1 MSTIRS
7 NKKKV
12 SFAEKGES
20 RKFNVNK
27 SNVRQRS
34 ILKSKPKI
42 QEEEKVMQPFEEK
55 KETKIKDKIEIKRE
69 EPIIIENKNSTKRL
83 PTDEYFKLTVQDVL
97 QQGLLNIAM
106 IHPADPIRFLGN
118 FLIEKSKHSSVM

>member
-12 SFAEKGES
+12 SFLEVGES
-20 RKFNVNK
+20 RKTNLK
-27 SNVRQRS
+27 RSNLKRGS
-34 ILKSKPKI
+34 ILKSRPKMI
-42 QEEEKVMQPFEEK
+42 EEEKVIEPIENKTEK
-55 KETKIKDKIEIKRE
+55 VKIEIKKE
-69 EPIIIENKNSTKRL
+69 EPVDIKSKTSLKNL

-106 IHPADPIRFLGN
+106 VHPTDPIRFLGN
-118 FLIEKSKHSSVM
+118 FLIEKSKRASIM

>member
-1 MSTIRS
+1 MSTIRN

-12 SFAEKGES
+12 SFLEVGES
-20 RKFNVNK
+20 RKTNLK
-27 SNVRQRS
+27 RSNLKRGS
-34 ILKSKPKI
+34 ILKSRPKMI
-42 QEEEKVMQPFEEK
+42 EEEKVIEPIENKTEK
-55 KETKIKDKIEIKRE
+55 VKIEIKKE
-69 EPIIIENKNSTKRL
+69 EPVDTKNKTCLKNL

>member
-12 SFAEKGES
+12 SFLEVGES
-20 RKFNVNK
+20 RKTNLK
-27 SNVRQRS
+27 RSNLKRGS
-34 ILKSKPKI
+34 ILKSRPKMI
-42 QEEEKVMQPFEEK
+42 EEEKVIETIENKTEK
-55 KETKIKDKIEIKRE
+55 VKIEIKKE
-69 EPIIIENKNSTKRL
+69 EPVDTKSKTSLKNL

-106 IHPADPIRFLGN
+106 VHPTDPIRFLGN
-118 FLIEKSKHSSVM
+118 FLIEKSKRASIM

>member
-12 SFAEKGES
+12 SFLEVGES
-20 RKFNVNK
+20 RKTNLKK
-27 SNVRQRS
+27 SNLKRGS
-34 ILKSKPKI
+34 ILKSRPKMI
-42 QEEEKVMQPFEEK
+42 EEEKVIEPIENKTEK
-55 KETKIKDKIEIKRE
+55 VKIEIKKE
-69 EPIIIENKNSTKRL
+69 EPVDTKSKTSLKNL

-106 IHPADPIRFLGN
+106 VHPTDPIRFLGN
-118 FLIEKSKHSSVM
+118 FLIEKSKRASIM

>member
-12 SFAEKGES
+12 SFLEVGES
-20 RKFNVNK
+20 RKANLKK
-27 SNVRQRS
+27 SNLKRGS
-34 ILKSKPKI
+34 ILKSRPKMI
-42 QEEEKVMQPFEEK
+42 EEEKVIEPIENKTEK
-55 KETKIKDKIEIKRE
+55 VKIEIKKE
-69 EPIIIENKNSTKRL
+69 EPVDTKNKTSLKNL

-106 IHPADPIRFLGN
+106 VHPTDPIRFLGN
-118 FLIEKSKHSSVM
+118 FLIEKSKHASIM

>member
-55 KETKIKDKIEIKRE
+55 KEMKNKDKIEIKRE

-83 PTDEYFKLTVQDVL
+83 PTDEYFKLTIQDVL

>member
-12 SFAEKGES
+12 SFLEVGES
-20 RKFNVNK
+20 RKANLKK
-27 SNVRQRS
+27 SNLKRGS
-34 ILKSKPKI
+34 ILKSRPKMI
-42 QEEEKVMQPFEEK
+42 EEEKVIEPIENKTEK
-55 KETKIKDKIEIKRE
+55 VKIEIKKE
-69 EPIIIENKNSTKRL
+69 EPVDIKSKTSLKNL

-106 IHPADPIRFLGN
+106 VHPTDPIRFLGN
-118 FLIEKSKHSSVM
+118 FLIEKSKRASIM

>member
-12 SFAEKGES
+12 SFLEVGES
-20 RKFNVNK
+20 RKTNLK
-27 SNVRQRS
+27 RSNLKRGS
-34 ILKSKPKI
+34 ILKSRPKMI
-42 QEEEKVMQPFEEK
+42 EEEKVIESIENKTEK
-55 KETKIKDKIEIKRE
+55 VKIEIKKE
-69 EPIIIENKNSTKRL
+69 EPVDIKSKTSLKNL

-106 IHPADPIRFLGN
+106 VHPTDPIRFLGN
-118 FLIEKSKHSSVM
+118 FLIEKSKRASIM

>member
-12 SFAEKGES
+12 SFLEVGES
-20 RKFNVNK
+20 RKANLK
-27 SNVRQRS
+27 RSNLKRGS
-34 ILKSKPKI
+34 ILKSRPKMI
-42 QEEEKVMQPFEEK
+42 EEEKVIEPIENKTEK
-55 KETKIKDKIEIKRE
+55 VKIEIKKE
-69 EPIIIENKNSTKRL
+69 EPVDTKSKTSLKNL

-106 IHPADPIRFLGN
+106 VHPTDPIRFLGN
-118 FLIEKSKHSSVM
+118 FLIEKSKRASIM

>member
-12 SFAEKGES
+12 SFLEVGES
-20 RKFNVNK
+20 RKTNLK
-27 SNVRQRS
+27 RSNLKRGS
-34 ILKSKPKI
+34 ILKSRPKMI
-42 QEEEKVMQPFEEK
+42 EEEKVIEPIENKTEK
-55 KETKIKDKIEIKRE
+55 VKIEIKKE
-69 EPIIIENKNSTKRL
+69 EPVDTKNKTSLKNL

-106 IHPADPIRFLGN
+106 VHPTEPIRFLGN
-118 FLIEKSKHSSVM
+118 FLIEKSKRASIM

>member
-20 RKFNVNK
+20 RKINVNR

-42 QEEEKVMQPFEEK
+42 QKEEKVVQQFEEK

-97 QQGLLNIAM
+97 QQGLLNVAM

>member
-12 SFAEKGES
+12 SFLEVGES
-20 RKFNVNK
+20 RKTNLK
-27 SNVRQRS
+27 RSNLKRGS
-34 ILKSKPKI
+34 ILKSRTKMI
-42 QEEEKVMQPFEEK
+42 EEEKVIEPIENKTEK
-55 KETKIKDKIEIKRE
+55 VKIEIKKE
-69 EPIIIENKNSTKRL
+69 EPVDTKNKTSLKNL

-106 IHPADPIRFLGN
+106 VHPTDPIRFLGN
-118 FLIEKSKHSSVM
+118 FLIEKSKRASIM

>member
-12 SFAEKGES
+12 SFLEVGES
-20 RKFNVNK
+20 RKTNLK
-27 SNVRQRS
+27 RSNLKRGS
-34 ILKSKPKI
+34 ILKSRPKMI
-42 QEEEKVMQPFEEK
+42 EEEKVIEPIENKTEK
-55 KETKIKDKIEIKRE
+55 VKIEIKKE
-69 EPIIIENKNSTKRL
+69 EPVDTKSKTSLKNL

-106 IHPADPIRFLGN
+106 VHPTDPIRFLGN
-118 FLIEKSKHSSVM
+118 FLIEKSKHASIM

>member
-20 RKFNVNK
+20 RKINVNR

-42 QEEEKVMQPFEEK
+42 QEEEKEMQPIEKK

-97 QQGLLNIAM
+97 QQGLLNVAM

>member
-12 SFAEKGES
+12 SFLEVGES
-20 RKFNVNK
+20 RKTNLK
-27 SNVRQRS
+27 RSNLKRGS
-34 ILKSKPKI
+34 ILKSRPKMI
-42 QEEEKVMQPFEEK
+42 EEEKVIEPIENKTEK
-55 KETKIKDKIEIKRE
+55 VKIEIKKE
-69 EPIIIENKNSTKRL
+69 EPIDTKSKTSLKNL

-106 IHPADPIRFLGN
+106 VHPTDPIRFLGN
-118 FLIEKSKHSSVM
+118 FLIEKSKRASIM

>member
-12 SFAEKGES
+12 SFLEVGES
-20 RKFNVNK
+20 RKANLKK
-27 SNVRQRS
+27 SNLKRGS
-34 ILKSKPKI
+34 ILKSRPKMI
-42 QEEEKVMQPFEEK
+42 EEEKVIEPIENKTEEV
-55 KETKIKDKIEIKRE
+55 KIEIKKE
-69 EPIIIENKNSTKRL
+69 EPVDTKNKISLKNL

-106 IHPADPIRFLGN
+106 VHPTDPIRFLGN
-118 FLIEKSKHSSVM
+118 FLIEKSKHASIM

>member
-12 SFAEKGES
+12 SFLEVGES
-20 RKFNVNK
+20 RKTNLK
-27 SNVRQRS
+27 RSNLKRGS
-34 ILKSKPKI
+34 ILKSRPKMI
-42 QEEEKVMQPFEEK
+42 EEEKVIEPIENKTEK
-55 KETKIKDKIEIKRE
+55 VKIEIKKE
-69 EPIIIENKNSTKRL
+69 EPVDTKSKTILKNL

-106 IHPADPIRFLGN
+106 VHPTDPIRFLGN
-118 FLIEKSKHSSVM
+118 FLIEKSKRASIM